1 MRKIALVT
9 GAGRGIGR
17 CVALRLARDGY
28 DIWGTYWTSD
38 EKAGEVRKEVE
49 SLDRACTMIKLDVSS
64 YEQTVSE
71 IGSLIRGLNREEQQL
86 WTLVNNA
93 GITRD
98 ALVGWMQRDE
108 WYDVIGTN
116 LNAAFNV
123 TKTAL
128 DEMMKQKGG
137 RIVSITSVAGHT
149 GNTGQANYA
158 ASKAGLMA
166 FTKSLAKE
174 VARMKITVNAV
185 AAGFIETD
193 MTAELPAAEIKKTI
207 PLRRFGTPD
216 EVAAVVSFL
225 CSDEASYVTGAVVDV
240 NGGIW

>member
-9 GAGRGIGR
+9 GASRGIGR
-17 CVALRLARDGY
+17 SVALRLARDGY
-28 DIWGTYWTSD
+28 DIWGTYRASD
-38 EKAGEVRKEVE
+38 EKAGEVRKAVE
-49 SLDRACTMIKLDVSS
+49 SLDRACTMLKLDVSS

-71 IGSLIRGLNREEQQL
+71 IGSLVRGLNREEQQL
-86 WTLVNNA
+86 WALVNNA

-158 ASKAGLMA
+158 AAKAGLMA

-193 MTAELPAAEIKKTI
+193 MTAELPAAEINKTI